1 MCIGKREAGTARVL
15 TATRFVCA
23 MQEEGR
29 GRLRWAFDVSMIKV
43 VDGSDDV
50 RCGGLFTPA
59 LGAFTHLD
67 DPLIVPLHQLGVA
80 RMCSSVGVH
89 GRRYPW
95 LLVRPRVV
103 VLNNGCTYSRSPR
116 CLYRRG
122 FGARDCQTAFPVAL
136 TETSEGMCLLVA
148 GHYKSRIQPPLQL
161 LCLPRG
167 VAAADH

>member
-1 MCIGKREAGTARVL
+1 MRVGRRVCWQASVYIGKREAGTARVL

-59 LGAFTHLD
+59 LGALTHLD

-103 VLNNGCTYSRSPR
+103 VLSKWAH
-116 CLYRRG
+116 LL
-122 FGARDCQTAFPVAL
+122 AL
-136 TETSEGMCLLVA
+136 SKKDR
-148 GHYKSRIQPPLQL
+148 KS
-161 LCLPRG
+161 
-167 VAAADH
+167 VV